1 MLNDFC
7 FIRSI
12 KSLFKILFTSVL
24 IIGED
29 QVKGEIKLVIIIVAI
44 LLLIAFFA
52 TSGPSRIKIKQK
64 GSDTMLELVQIWA
77 EEYVKINDNAT
88 ISVSGGGSGTGIA
101 QLINGQIDIADAS
114 RPIKS
119 HEIIQAKSQGVIPVE
134 FRTCL
139 DGIAIITN
147 KNIDISEISFSQ
159 LRGIYNGTILNWDDI
174 GGPSLKITVYGR
186 QSNSGTYVF
195 LQEYVLDNNDYR
207 TDMQPLNGNA
217 QIVDAV
223 IGDNEGIGYVGVA
236 YAENRADELNI
247 LKVKEEDPMMAFLP
261 TIENIASGDYPISRY
276 LYIYTKGNPAG
287 EIARYIQWI
296 LDKDGGQ
303 KVAEELGFIPLPQ
316 NIIDEEL
323 EKII

>member
-1 MLNDFC
+1 
-7 FIRSI
+7 
-12 KSLFKILFTSVL
+12 
-24 IIGED
+24 
-29 QVKGEIKLVIIIVAI
+29 
-44 LLLIAFFA
+44 
-52 TSGPSRIKIKQK
+52 
-64 GSDTMLELVQIWA
+64 MLELVQIWA

-119 HEIIQAKSQGVIPVE
+119 HESIQAKSQGVIPVE

-195 LQEYVLDNNDYR
+195 LQEYVLD
-207 TDMQPLNGNA
+207 LSL
-217 QIVDAV
+217 IH
-223 IGDNEGIGYVGVA
+223 I
-236 YAENRADELNI
+236 
-247 LKVKEEDPMMAFLP
+247 
-261 TIENIASGDYPISRY
+261 
-276 LYIYTKGNPAG
+276 
-287 EIARYIQWI
+287 
-296 LDKDGGQ
+296 
-303 KVAEELGFIPLPQ
+303 
-316 NIIDEEL
+316 
-323 EKII
+323 